1 MLSCVLKPEIV
12 PGLLKK
18 VTALGWASNLWQ
30 VLKLLCF
37 QNPLQMFW
45 LWSPVFPR
53 DSVAMLRALIFQDEV
68 FKTCVTIVY
77 AKKSLEL
84 TAGLQ
89 MGSHNGA
96 CIGRQAFADNQGQC
110 CVWPRALEGSL
121 LKGCA
126 SPTLLLSP
134 SAAHLRLKLTFSK
147 LLPSA
152 LVLRDPVL
160 SSNARK
166 WLPGQ
171 TAELTRSK
179 ALTIAQI

>member
-1 MLSCVLKPEIV
+1 M
-12 PGLLKK
+12 
-18 VTALGWASNLWQ
+18 
-30 VLKLLCF
+30 
-37 QNPLQMFW
+37 
-45 LWSPVFPR
+45 
-53 DSVAMLRALIFQDEV
+53 
-68 FKTCVTIVY
+68 
-77 AKKSLEL
+77 
-84 TAGLQ
+84 
-89 MGSHNGA
+89 
-96 CIGRQAFADNQGQC
+96 
-110 CVWPRALEGSL
+110 
-121 LKGCA
+121 KGCA